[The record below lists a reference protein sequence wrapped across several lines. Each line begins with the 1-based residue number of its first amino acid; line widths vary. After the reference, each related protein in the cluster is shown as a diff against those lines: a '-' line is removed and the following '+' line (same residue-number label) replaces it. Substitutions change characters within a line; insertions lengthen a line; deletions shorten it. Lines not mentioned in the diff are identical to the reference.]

1 MPRGG
6 IYGNINYGGSG
17 KNVSRII
24 TMAFSKYNGIVE
36 SAFRYQSFKEAILY
50 AKNNKY
56 NYLVFPTILEWEDR
70 ATE

>member
-50 AKNNKY
+50 AKKQQ
-56 NYLVFPTILEWEDR
+56 V
-70 ATE
+70 